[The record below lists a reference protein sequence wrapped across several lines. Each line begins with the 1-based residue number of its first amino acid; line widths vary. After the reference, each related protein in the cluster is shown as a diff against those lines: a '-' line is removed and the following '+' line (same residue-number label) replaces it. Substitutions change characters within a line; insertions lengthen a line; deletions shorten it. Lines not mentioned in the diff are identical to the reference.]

1 MIKLYLDG
9 SSIENPGLGG
19 YSCFLQ
25 CERYSKK
32 IFKGFRYTTN
42 NRMELLSMIV
52 SLESLKK
59 DNQLVFIY
67 SDSKY
72 VVDTI
77 RENWINFWFIFFF
90 KNKKNL
96 DLWKRFWFI
105 YNKNKINLYWIKSHC
120 KNIKNKLC
128 DTSALKSSRINS
140 LYIDFF
146 FENDFKFIFVK

>member
-96 DLWKRFWFI
+96 DL
-105 YNKNKINLYWIKSHC
+105 
-120 KNIKNKLC
+120 
-128 DTSALKSSRINS
+128 
-140 LYIDFF
+140 
-146 FENDFKFIFVK
+146 